1 MNIIN
6 KIRQEQYGF
15 MSTDDLDVLIE
26 QNRLCPVLVRCGNG
40 RFVAPA
46 QDVKTFIKIIQ
57 AEGSTYVRDIS
68 LQ

>member
-6 KIRQEQYGF
+6 KIRNEQHGF
-15 MSTDDLDVLIE
+15 MTFEDLDILIE

-46 QDVKTFIKIIQ
+46 QDVKTFVDIICN
-57 AEGSTYVRDIS
+57 EGSTYIRDLS